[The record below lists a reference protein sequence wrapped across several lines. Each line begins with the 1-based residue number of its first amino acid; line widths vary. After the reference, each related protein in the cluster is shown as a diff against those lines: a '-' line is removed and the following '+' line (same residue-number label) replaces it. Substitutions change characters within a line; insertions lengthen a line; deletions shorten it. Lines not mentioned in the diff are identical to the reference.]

1 MIVASIDIGTNTV
14 LLLIADI
21 NKDSNSLVPI
31 RNEYRMP
38 RIGKGVK
45 ETGIIN
51 EVKSEQLYEVLS
63 EYENI
68 IQNCKCEKVIVT
80 GTNAL
85 RVAKNSTEIS
95 EQIQKRFNYIL
106 EIVSGET
113 EAEYAYL
120 GAISELDK
128 SKSNLVIDIGG
139 GSTELI
145 FGDDSGITFKR
156 SLQIGSV
163 SATEQFLK
171 NIPTT
176 ETEIVDVN
184 KEIYSLLEEL
194 KITNTSENVIAFAG
208 TATTLASMNLGLR
221 EFEEDKVE
229 LSTLSQKQLDKI
241 INELKPLT
249 SAEISNRYG
258 SIMKGREDIILAG
271 SLILSNIMEYFV
283 IDQLNVSSRGIRY
296 GAIVKNM
303 MM

>member
-45 ETGIIN
+45 ETGVIS
-51 EVKSEQLYEVLS
+51 EVKSEKLYEVLS
-63 EYENI
+63 EYHNI
-68 IQNCKCEKVIVT
+68 IENYKCEKVIVT

-95 EQIQKRFNYIL
+95 EQIKKRFNYIL

-120 GAISELDK
+120 GAISELEK

-145 FGDDSGITFKR
+145 FGDDSGITFNR

-171 NIPTT
+171 NIPPT
-176 ETEIVDVN
+176 ETEIDDLN

-194 KITNTSENVIAFAG
+194 KIRNISENVIAIAG
-208 TATTLASMNLGLR
+208 TATTLASMNLDLK

-229 LSTLSQKQLDKI
+229 MSTLSLEELDKI
-241 INELKPLT
+241 INELKPIT
-249 SAEISNRYG
+249 SEEISNRYG

-271 SLILSNIMEYFV
+271 SLILSIIMEYLG
-283 IDQLNVSSRGIRY
+283 IDKLKISSRGIRY
-296 GAIVKNM
+296 GAIVKKIM
-303 MM
+303 M

>member
-21 NKDSNSLVPI
+21 NKDSSSLVPI

-45 ETGIIN
+45 ETGMIN
-51 EVKSEQLYEVLS
+51 EVKSEQLYQVLS
-63 EYENI
+63 EYDTI
-68 IQNCKCEKVIVT
+68 IKNYKCEKVIVT

-85 RVAKNSTEIS
+85 RIAKNSSEIS
-95 EQIQKRFNYIL
+95 EQINNRFEYTL
-106 EIVSGET
+106 EVVSGEI

-120 GAISELDK
+120 GAISELEK
-128 SKSNLVIDIGG
+128 SRSNLVIDIGG

-145 FGDDSGITFKR
+145 FGDESGITFKR

-163 SATEQFLK
+163 SATEDLLK
-171 NIPTT
+171 IIPPAVT
-176 ETEIVDVN
+176 ELDDLN
-184 KEIYSLLEEL
+184 KEIYSLLEDL
-194 KITNTSENVIAFAG
+194 KIRNTSENVIAIAG

-221 EFEEDKVE
+221 EFEEAKVE
-229 LSTLSQKQLDKI
+229 MSTLSQKELEKI
-241 INELKPLT
+241 INELKPLM

-271 SLILSNIMEYFV
+271 SLILSNIMKFLN
-283 IDQLNVSSRGIRY
+283 IDQLKVSSRGIRY
-296 GAIVKNM
+296 GAIVKKIM
-303 MM
+303 M